1 MNKISEFLRIKEA
14 SAYLGISPNT
24 LRNWVD
30 SGKIQAF
37 RHPMNSYRLFDPK
50 QLDSLLKDFNK
61 AFIKKKKIAS
71 QK

>member
-14 SAYLGISPNT
+14 SDYLGVSPNT

-30 SGKIQAF
+30 AGKIQAF

-61 AFIKKKKIAS
+61 AFTKKNKITTPR
-71 QK
+71 

>member
-14 SAYLGISPNT
+14 SVYLGVSPNT

-30 SGKIQAF
+30 AGKIQAF

-61 AFIKKKKIAS
+61 AFTKKNKITTPR
-71 QK
+71 

>member
-14 SAYLGISPNT
+14 SVYLGVSPNT

-30 SGKIQAF
+30 AGKIQAF
-37 RHPMNSYRLFDPK
+37 RHPMNGYRLFDPK

-61 AFIKKKKIAS
+61 AFTKKNKIATPR
-71 QK
+71 